1 LTVEFLV
8 TCIESDEAMAMRA
21 KTAKVDVGAAAF
33 VFTDVVSST
42 RMLESLGDDRA
53 DRLRRLHF
61 RILRSTVAPFR
72 GREVKTLGDGLMV
85 VFRSSVDALKCAVEM
100 QRAIDRHNEKHPSG
114 ALQIRIGVH
123 VGESVEEEGDYFGTP
138 VVVAKRL
145 CDKAHGGQIL
155 ISGTIRNLVGS
166 RGNLSYRDCGIVEL
180 KGISQPMQAHEV
192 VWQPGDAADARV
204 EDMDTGLDFGKPMR
218 TTRASIVLLGLVLA
232 GVISAV
238 VVLSSRDNRDGGFS
252 PRPSE
257 VDPGLTWV
265 RVEDGD
271 LGGPGGQGLKRVIA
285 VHNGFIGVGRDS
297 AAGDNDAAVWLAR
310 ADGLDWTR
318 NRDADNA
325 LGGAGSQEVWDV
337 DAREGAGLVAVG
349 TEDLGD
355 DLDGAA
361 WTSSDGS
368 EWSRVPH
375 DEVVFGGIEDQF
387 LQRVTATASGFVA
400 VGSDSSGGDPDA
412 AVWSSKDGVEWIRE
426 RGSERALGGPAEQK
440 MRDVIQTDDGH
451 LVAVGHDGFEEN
463 LDAAAWIKGDGPWRR
478 IRIPTRVAGGPGL
491 QVMTSA
497 AVFDGRLV
505 VSGREFREGSD
516 GVIWYVTEGG
526 KWNRVKR
533 DRAFTGPGNQTIW
546 GVTSSPI
553 GLLASGSD
561 SRGGGF
567 DAVMWHSLDGSHW
580 KRLPRDEA
588 IFGGDATQQMRWLTT
603 SQLVAVAVGSDG
615 SSGSVDAAVWV
626 AKIPTDSD

>member
-1 LTVEFLV
+1 MTVEFPV
-8 TCIESDEAMAMRA
+8 TSVESGEAMTMRS
-21 KTAKVDVGAAAF
+21 KTTRVEVGAAAF
-33 VFTDVVSST
+33 VFTDIVSST
-42 RMLESLGDDRA
+42 QMLESVGDDRA

-85 VFRSSVDALKCAVEM
+85 VFRSSVDALRCAVEM
-100 QRAIDRHNEKHPSG
+100 QRAIHRHNEKYPSG
-114 ALQIRIGVH
+114 AMQIRIGVH

-145 CDKAHGGQIL
+145 CDKARGGQIL
-155 ISGTIRNLVGS
+155 ISGTIRSVVGS
-166 RGNLSYRDCGIVEL
+166 RGNLSYRDCGIVDL
-180 KGISQPMQAHEV
+180 KGISQPMPAHEV
-192 VWQPGDAADARV
+192 VWQPGDVAEASV
-204 EDMDTGLDFGKPMR
+204 EDVDTGGDIAKPTRRRR
-218 TTRASIVLLGLVLA
+218 TSLVVLGLGLA

-238 VVLSSRDNRDGGFS
+238 VMLSSRDTRDGGFA
-252 PRPSE
+252 PQPS
-257 VDPGLTWV
+257 VGNPQLRWV

-271 LGGPGGQGLKRVIA
+271 LGGPGGQGIKRVIA
-285 VHNGFIGVGRDS
+285 VPNGFIGVGRDS
-297 AAGDNDAAVWLAR
+297 AAGDDDAAVWVAR
-310 ADGLDWTR
+310 ADGLAWTR

-325 LGGAGSQEVWDV
+325 MGGAGLQRVWDV
-337 DAREGAGLVAVG
+337 DANEGAGLVAVG

-361 WTSSDGS
+361 WTSRDGS

-375 DEVVFGGIEDQF
+375 DEAVFGGSQDQF

-400 VGSDSSGGDPDA
+400 VGSDSSGGDQDA
-412 AVWSSKDGVEWIRE
+412 AVWSSRDGVKWIRDR
-426 RGSERALGGPAEQK
+426 RGERALGGRADQK

-451 LVAVGHDGFEEN
+451 LVAVGHNGLDGSY
-463 LDAAAWIKGDGPWRR
+463 DAAAWIRERRAWRR
-478 IRIPTRVAGGPGL
+478 IRIPRRVAGGPGL

-505 VSGREFREGSD
+505 VSGRELQEESD
-516 GVIWYVTEGG
+516 GVIWYVTKDG
-526 KWNRVKR
+526 KWNRVER
-533 DRAFTGPGNQTIW
+533 DHAFTGPGNQTIW

-567 DAVMWHSLDGSHW
+567 DAAMWHSLDGKHW

-588 IFGGDATQQMRWLTT
+588 VFGGDATQQIRWVTASRL
-603 SQLVAVAVGSDG
+603 LAVAVGSDD
-615 SSGSVDAAVWV
+615 SSGSADAAVWV
-626 AKIPTDSD
+626 AEIPTNPD